1 MIIKFFRLFSLFL
14 LLGTLVTNAADGNH
28 DKKLTSKLSL
38 DKDKK
43 LTGKLSYDK
52 KEGKPKIF
60 VEGIRLDMDFMR
72 RNMRFVDFVNDPA
85 VSDVHIIINNRIS
98 GSGGQVYSLM
108 FNNNT
113 FEGITD
119 FTLTCAT
126 SPNDTYEEERKI
138 ITDALTMGMMPFVNQ
153 TEASEK
159 IAVRFR
165 GRDNIQDIQV
175 DDPWRNWTFRGDFN
189 GSIDLEES
197 RQMYNYSYNLRAD
210 KVTEE
215 WKFRNSGR
223 TTIRTRSY
231 ENEGETYRSENSTN
245 YVTSSV
251 VKSLSPRWSTG
262 AFGSYYNSNYSN
274 TVYSISFKPA
284 IEYNIFPWDDSDRK
298 VFTIAYYI
306 GPEWKKYYEETIY
319 GKFDESLWEH
329 TLRLDLQI
337 IQTWG
342 EIEAGLDATN
352 YLHDWSKNRVTFDTD
367 LSVRIIRGLSLNFGF
382 RIENIHDQ
390 IYLAK
395 GDVSLEDVLLNKVQL
410 PSTFEI
416 GADFGVRVQFGSIY
430 NNIVNNRL

>member
-1 MIIKFFRLFSLFL
+1 MINQFFRLFLLLFL
-14 LLGTLVTNAADGNH
+14 FGTTVCYAANGDH
-28 DKKLTSKLSL
+28 
-38 DKDKK
+38 DKK

-85 VSDVHIIINNRIS
+85 VSDIHIIINNRIS

-113 FEGITD
+113 FEGIAD
-119 FTLTCAT
+119 YTLTCTTAA
-126 SPNDTYEEERKI
+126 SDTYEEQRKK
-138 ITDALTMGMMPFVNQ
+138 ITDALTMGLMPFVNQ
-153 TEASEK
+153 TEASEQ
-159 IAVRFR
+159 ITVRYR
-165 GRDNIQDIQV
+165 GNEEVQNIQV
-175 DDPWRNWTFRGDFN
+175 NDPWRNWTFRGGFN
-189 GSIDLEES
+189 GNLYLEES
-197 RQMYNYSYNLRAD
+197 RKNYNYSYNLRAD
-210 KVTEE
+210 RVTEE
-215 WKFRNSGR
+215 WKIRNMGS
-223 TTIRTRSY
+223 TSIRTREY
-231 ENEGETYRSENSTN
+231 MNEGEKYRSENSTN
-245 YVTSSV
+245 SVTSSV
-251 VKSLSPRWSTG
+251 VKSLSPRWSAG
-262 AFGSYYNSNYSN
+262 AFGSYYNSNYRN
-274 TVYSISFKPA
+274 TVYSVSIKPA
-284 IEYNIFPWDDSDRK
+284 LEYNIFPWDVSDRK

-319 GKFDESLWEH
+319 DKLKESTWEQ
-329 TLRLDLQI
+329 TLRLDLQLI
-337 IQTWG
+337 KTWG

-352 YLHDWSKNRVTFDTD
+352 LMHDWSKNRITFDTD
-367 LSVRIIRGLSLNFGF
+367 LSVRIIRGLSVNFGF